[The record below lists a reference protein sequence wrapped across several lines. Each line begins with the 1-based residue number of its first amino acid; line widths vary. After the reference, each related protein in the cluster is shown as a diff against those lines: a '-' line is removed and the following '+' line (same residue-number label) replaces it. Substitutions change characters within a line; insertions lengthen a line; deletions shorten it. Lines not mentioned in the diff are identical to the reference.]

1 MAKTARTMSWGSSMA
16 FFAFSLIINSMGN
29 VLTIVTSQKIH
40 PAFLGS
46 AYWTAAQNGFNTS
59 FLGGT
64 PGTLSIVFF
73 VVGMLV
79 AILNMILERNL
90 DWKRFLGNLAF
101 MVPFSA
107 LIGWFADGFAK
118 ILPEAHGWGM
128 GLLYVLL
135 NFAGVALIAVAISI
149 YQRVNIVL
157 HPADDLMQILRFKY
171 FNGRAG
177 VAMWVSYIPPTII
190 GIVAL
195 IKYPDFTNY
204 GLGTVFA
211 FLLQGNITGWA
222 DTHIFPNLK
231 HQGISAEGPLE

>member
-1 MAKTARTMSWGSSMA
+1 MKKSARTMSWGSSLA
-16 FFAFSLIINSMGN
+16 FFAFSLVINSMGN

-46 AYWTAAQNGFNTS
+46 AYWTAAQNGWNVS
-59 FLGGT
+59 FLGGK

-79 AILNMILERNL
+79 AILNMVLERRL

-107 LIGWFADGFAK
+107 LISIFATAFAN

-128 GLLYVLL
+128 DILYVLL
-135 NFAGVALIAVAISI
+135 NFTGVALIAIAISI

-171 FNGRAG
+171 FNGNAG
-177 VAMWVSYIPPTII
+177 IAMWVSYIPPTII
-190 GIVAL
+190 GIIAL
-195 IKYPDFTNY
+195 IVYPDFSNY
-204 GLGTVFA
+204 GLGTIFA

-222 DTHIFPNLK
+222 DKSIFPKLK
-231 HQGISAEGPLE
+231 HQAISVEN

>member
-1 MAKTARTMSWGSSMA
+1 MKKSARTMSWGSSLA

-46 AYWTAAQNGFNTS
+46 AYWTAAQNGWNVS
-59 FLGGT
+59 FLGGK

-79 AILNMILERNL
+79 AILNMVLEHRL

-107 LIGWFADGFAK
+107 LISIFATAFAN

-128 GLLYVLL
+128 DILYVLL
-135 NFAGVALIAVAISI
+135 NFTGVALIAIAISI

-171 FNGRAG
+171 FNGNAG
-177 VAMWVSYIPPTII
+177 IAMWVSYIPPTII

-195 IKYPDFTNY
+195 IVYPDFSNY
-204 GLGTVFA
+204 GLGTIFA
-211 FLLQGNITGWA
+211 FLFQGNITGWA
-222 DTHIFPNLK
+222 DKTIFPKLK
-231 HQGISAEGPLE
+231 HQAISVEN

>member
-1 MAKTARTMSWGSSMA
+1 MKKSARTMSWGSSLA

-46 AYWTAAQNGFNTS
+46 AYWTAAQNGWNVS
-59 FLGGT
+59 FLGGK

-79 AILNMILERNL
+79 AILNMVLEHRL

-107 LIGWFADGFAK
+107 LISIFATAFAN

-128 GLLYVLL
+128 DILYVLL
-135 NFAGVALIAVAISI
+135 NFTGVAFIAIAISI

-171 FNGRAG
+171 FNGNAG
-177 VAMWVSYIPPTII
+177 IAMWVSYIPPTII

-195 IKYPDFTNY
+195 IVYPDFSNY
-204 GLGTVFA
+204 GLGTIFA
-211 FLLQGNITGWA
+211 FLFQGNITGWA
-222 DTHIFPNLK
+222 DKSIFPKLK
-231 HQGISAEGPLE
+231 HQAISVEN